1 MLSKLFGIENGNKS
15 VSQTY
20 KLNRNA
26 WIKISFNQKPK
37 IKNRREGNE
46 IFLHAVRFK
55 PVYYG
60 AESEAISPRSRHVSN
75 TNVLVTNCLSLTP
88 LDECLLTSQQ
98 FAIFLADFAPRG
110 HCFCTMPSDHQYIL
124 FWGCFLSKYHKLSG
138 RFSAQNTLFFFSI
151 GWIAR
156 LQIKFSQ

>member
-1 MLSKLFGIENGNKS
+1 M
-15 VSQTY
+15 Y

-110 HCFCTMPSDHQYIL
+110 HCFCTMPGDHQYIL
-124 FWGCFLSKYHKLSG
+124 F
-138 RFSAQNTLFFFSI
+138 
-151 GWIAR
+151 
-156 LQIKFSQ
+156 